1 MPELRHH
8 DVTQFSDPIAPLRTA
23 LRGRYEI
30 ERQIGQGAFAT
41 VYLARDLK
49 HERKVAIKVINSDPT
64 SETGEL
70 RFIREIRTVAK
81 LQHPN
86 ILPLH
91 DSGHVEALLYYVM
104 PYVAGET
111 LRDKIDRERQLPCN
125 TACSIARDAADALA
139 YAHAQGIIHRDIKPE
154 NILLSAGHPI
164 LADFGIARVI
174 DLAGVRQLTR
184 TGTGSPGT
192 PAYMS
197 PEQLMGEKDL
207 DGRSDTYSLGCVLF
221 EMLAGKPPFSGKEG
235 FVKRFTEPP
244 PSVAS
249 VRRDLPP
256 WMDDVVATALARSP
270 DDRYQTARELVEAL
284 SRESSSGPAARHRA
298 QEGSSS
304 LADRNQVLIGDAAT
318 VGSGEPA
325 PRQSSLRE
333 LSNAV
338 ASWTSLQ
345 KRRFVRLTPGK
356 ARWLVAATVLSVVL
370 AFGVLAL
377 PAGWRE
383 GMLGSPS
390 LDQTRIAV
398 LPFLDDSNG
407 SDGGVTSSL
416 HAAFDR
422 WEGLNLVPHED
433 VTAAVERIGSR
444 PRSRADARKLATEL
458 DAGWFVWGQAGS
470 SPERN
475 RAQLFETSSGRN
487 VRTASLGAGIMDPD
501 LLADV
506 VVRLLKHSN
515 RPLAADGGD
524 KNTDSYPAW
533 VSYGRAHT
541 DLAKWNLV
549 AAEGGFREAIR
560 SDPSYAPA
568 QLWLGQLLAWQRP
581 DTPTEWGQHVT
592 QAARFKNALSSRDL
606 LIESALAAMGERRY
620 PEACRNYSL
629 LTSADSLDFVGWY
642 GLGECQSQD
651 RLVLPSS
658 ESSSGWHFRSG
669 HYGAAKNYIR
679 ALTIE
684 PGAHAILPFERL
696 QALLPTAPTQIR
708 TGRSA
713 DQKFF
718 AAYPSLV
725 ADTIAFVPYPATQFA
740 TLRPGQLGSHQAGL
754 DHATGI
760 LLEFTS
766 DWTARA
772 PTSVA
777 AFEALADVLET
788 GGHIGPDGSDGMSAM
803 EAVRKAESLAPDA
816 ERRFALAIRTAW
828 LRFKQGNFGAARLLA
843 DSLLRAAQRP
853 NRDDA
858 KALIGLAA
866 LTGKIGR
873 TAELARI
880 SGAFVVSDIVATP
893 AQTREVAATLFAF
906 AALGVC
912 SDTVSILER
921 ELDQSIAS
929 YVAENQQAQLRQDL
943 KSRPLSMLAPCT
955 NARSVLRVEPRG
967 DLQLEIQ
974 TAYAKQQSRKLNALL
989 ETASA
994 DARSQRP
1001 GDLSL
1006 DYSYQL
1012 AWLRAA
1018 SGDTAGAIT
1027 QLDRILGALPS
1038 INRWSLREAA
1048 AAAAAGRA
1056 MVLRA
1061 ELAEA
1066 RGDRATASRWAR
1078 AVSEL
1083 WMTSDPALQPVLGRM
1098 RTLSAVSR

>member
-1 MPELRHH
+1 MPELRQH
-8 DVTQFSDPIAPLRTA
+8 DVTQFSDPIAPLRIA

-30 ERQIGQGAFAT
+30 ERQIGQGAYAT

-125 TACSIARDAADALA
+125 TACSIARDIADALA

-164 LADFGIARVI
+164 LTDFGIARVI

-197 PEQLMGEKDL
+197 PEQLMGDKDL

-221 EMLAGKPPFSGKEG
+221 EMLAGQPPFSGKEG

-244 PSVAS
+244 PSLAS
-249 VRRDLPP
+249 VRGDLPA
-256 WMDDVVATALARSP
+256 WMDDVVAIALARSP
-270 DDRYQTARELVEAL
+270 DDRYQTAREFVDAL
-284 SRESSSGPAARHRA
+284 SRESPSARGPRRDEKHVSSPGVP
-298 QEGSSS
+298 
-304 LADRNQVLIGDAAT
+304 NQIAIGDDTTAR
-318 VGSGEPA
+318 SEEPA
-325 PRQSSLRE
+325 RRHPSLRE
-333 LSNAV
+333 LSNAI
-338 ASWTSLQ
+338 ATWTARQ
-345 KRRFVRLTPGK
+345 KRRLVLPAPAK
-356 ARWLVAATVLSVVL
+356 AKWLVAAGVLSVLL
-370 AFGVLAL
+370 AFGVRAL
-377 PAGWRE
+377 PSGWRD
-383 GMLGSPS
+383 GLLGSPS

-398 LPFLDDSNG
+398 LPFIDDFNG
-407 SDGGVTSSL
+407 SGGGVSSSL
-416 HAAFDR
+416 NSAFAR

-433 VTAAVERIGSR
+433 VTAAVERIGHQ
-444 PRSRADARKLATEL
+444 PRSRAAARELASGL
-458 DAGWFVWGQAGS
+458 GAGWFVWGQAGS
-470 SPERN
+470 PLDRG

-487 VRTASLGAGIMDPD
+487 VRTAILGAGIMDSEA
-501 LLADV
+501 LADV
-506 VVRLLKHSN
+506 VIRLLKLPN
-515 RPLAADGGD
+515 RPQAADGGD
-524 KNTDSYPAW
+524 KNTTSYPAW

-541 DLAKWNLV
+541 ELAGWNLT
-549 AAEGGFREAIR
+549 AAERGFREAIR
-560 SDPSYAPA
+560 IDPGYGPA
-568 QLWLGQLLAWQRP
+568 RVWLAQLLAWQRP
-581 DTPTEWGQHVT
+581 DIPNEWGDQIT
-592 QAARFKNALSSRDL
+592 QAGRFRNTLSTRDL
-606 LIESALAAMGERRY
+606 LVATALAAMAEHRY
-620 PEACRNYSL
+620 PEACQSYSL
-629 LTSADSLDFVGWY
+629 LTKADSLDFVGWY
-642 GLGECQSQD
+642 GLGECQSRD
-651 RLVLPSS
+651 ILVIAASQGTS
-658 ESSSGWHFRSG
+658 RWQFRTG
-669 HYGAAKNYIR
+669 YYGAARNYVR

-684 PGAHAILPFERL
+684 PGAHAILPFQRL
-696 QALLPTAPTQIR
+696 QMLLPTAPTQIR

-725 ADTIAFVPYPATQFA
+725 EDTLAFVPYPAVEFSI
-740 TLRPGQLGSHQAGL
+740 LRPGQLGMRRAGL
-754 DHATGI
+754 DHATEI
-760 LLEFTS
+760 LLKFTS

-777 AFEALADVLET
+777 AFEALAEVLET
-788 GGHIGPDGSDGMSAM
+788 RGDIGPDGSDGMSAI
-803 EAVRKAESLAPDA
+803 EAVRRAESLAPDA
-816 ERRFALAIRTAW
+816 ERRFALAIRMAW

-843 DSLLRAAQRP
+843 DSILRATERP

-873 TAELARI
+873 TAELART
-880 SGAFVVSDIVATP
+880 SGAFVISDLVATP
-893 AQTREVAATLFAF
+893 AQTREVAASFFAF

-912 SDTVSILER
+912 SDTVSVLER

-955 NARSVLRVEPRG
+955 NASSVLRVEPRG

-974 TAYAKQQSRKLNALL
+974 TAYAKRQSRKLNALL
-989 ETASA
+989 DTVSV
-994 DARSQRP
+994 DVRSQRP

-1027 QLDRILGALPS
+1027 QLDRVLGALPS

-1066 RGDRATASRWAR
+1066 RGDRETAARWAR
-1078 AVSEL
+1078 AVSAL
-1083 WMTSDPALQPVLGRM
+1083 WATSDPALQPVLSRM
-1098 RTLSAVSR
+1098 RALSAVNR